1 MKEGYY
7 EALGKLAERMS
18 KWAKNQEPIL
28 ERLNNEVKELRTPAS
43 KQLADAEKDQLYNNS
58 LSEDHE

>member
-7 EALGKLAERMS
+7 HALERIAERMA

-28 ERLNNEVKELRTPAS
+28 ERLNNEVKELKTPAS
-43 KQLADAEKDQLYNNS
+43 KKLAEAEKDQLYSNS
-58 LSEDHE
+58 LTEDHE